1 MLHHH
6 ESQQVGGIYSLQVL
20 GIPLLFKLS
29 SKFSTTVTFASDKA
43 CKSHFVV
50 GMSFDRILL
59 ETYRPVM
66 ARICFRLRDVS
77 FSNSC

>member
-6 ESQQVGGIYSLQVL
+6 ESQQVGGTFSLHVL

-29 SKFSTTVTFASDKA
+29 SKFSTTATFARDKA
-43 CKSHFVV
+43 RKSHIVV
-50 GMSFDRILL
+50 GMCFDRILI

-66 ARICFRLRDVS
+66 A
-77 FSNSC
+77 